1 MGKFIITSGAI
12 VINKQNMILL
22 KLHPVRGWELP
33 GGIVE
38 ENETVQNA
46 VIREVKEETGIDID
60 IIGFCGVSQEIS
72 NNICN
77 MWWQGTPVTE
87 KLQTSIESLEV
98 GFFPIE
104 EALKIINNKNY
115 QEELLICLEKEKHP
129 FFIAFN

>member
-1 MGKFIITSGAI
+1 MSKFTITSGA
-12 VINKQNMILL
+12 VVLNKHKKILL
-22 KLHPVRGWELP
+22 KLDPNRGWELP

-38 ENETVQNA
+38 ENESVQNA

-77 MWWQGTPVTE
+77 MWWWGTPVTE

-98 GFFPIE
+98 GFFNIE
-104 EALKIINNKNY
+104 EALKMINNKNY
-115 QEELLICLEKEKHP
+115 QEELLICLDKEKHP
-129 FFIAFN
+129 FFITFN